1 MEAVIEELVVP
12 GTTGGT
18 SVTVLS
24 SVLTDLRLEMMMVTL
39 VLGVIS
45 VEYVDAAH
53 ASLLVNIMNIM
64 MVLSTKI
71 HYHSF
76 LVDFVKTP
84 IGILK
89 MVELIFCFVIQNILS
104 NYGQE

>member
-24 SVLTDLRLEMMMVTL
+24 SVSTDLRLKMMMVTL

-53 ASLLVNIMNIM
+53 ASL
-64 MVLSTKI
+64 
-71 HYHSF
+71 
-76 LVDFVKTP
+76 
-84 IGILK
+84 
-89 MVELIFCFVIQNILS
+89 
-104 NYGQE
+104 